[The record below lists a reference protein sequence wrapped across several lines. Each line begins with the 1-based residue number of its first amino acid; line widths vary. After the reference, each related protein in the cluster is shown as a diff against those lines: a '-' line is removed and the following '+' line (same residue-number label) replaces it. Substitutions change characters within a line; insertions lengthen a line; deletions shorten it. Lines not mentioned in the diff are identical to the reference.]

1 MEQALNEFV
10 GRHLA
15 FNSSRLFKLMEVIS
29 FLNADLVRR
38 TLPKLREQVA
48 VTELKRGIGADSVLR
63 YVYLHDDVP
72 KKNPTSLIIFSPLF
86 VLVINEW
93 RSIFLTDNFLEH
105 WNYLWVSHDPID

>member
-63 YVYLHDDVP
+63 YVYLHDHVP
-72 KKNPTSLIIFSPLF
+72 QKIKLP
-86 VLVINEW
+86 
-93 RSIFLTDNFLEH
+93 
-105 WNYLWVSHDPID
+105 